1 MALLEVK
8 NLGISF
14 GGLQAVQ
21 GLNMSIESGHLYG
34 LIGPNGAGK
43 STTMNIMTGYL
54 APTSGDVI
62 INGHDILEEPE
73 EAKRTIGYLP
83 EIPPV
88 YTDMTV
94 AEYLRFCAELKKVP
108 RAERR
113 DAVKSAIDELEL
125 GEVKNRLIRNLSK
138 GFRQRVGFAQA
149 IIANPETLILD
160 EPTVGL
166 DPKQI
171 IEIRQLIR
179 RLGEKHTVILSSHIL
194 SEVAEVCDQVLI
206 INHGKFVACDSPDH
220 LATSEQK
227 QKGSILHVTA
237 QGAKQDVL
245 AALRSVVQV
254 RESDL
259 SQDEEGNTVATVR
272 VPGGSDIRGRV
283 SQALFAKNCVVLS
296 MSVEKASLEN
306 IFLELTDSGNGAAHA
321 DDDTKKSVGKMA
333 SDLVHDELGIQS
345 YTEEGAADDGD
356 AASEETSDGAKAEA
370 GDAADNVRQDID
382 SIHAQLSGNEAEKTS
397 GDVTD
402 GEDK

>member
-1 MALLEVK
+1 MNLIEVK
-8 NLGISF
+8 HLTKTYGDHCAVDDLSF
-14 GGLQAVQ
+14 TVEDGQ
-21 GLNMSIESGHLYG
+21 IYG
-34 LIGPNGAGK
+34 FLGPNGAGK

-73 EAKRTIGYLP
+73 EA
-83 EIPPV
+83 
-88 YTDMTV
+88 TDMTV